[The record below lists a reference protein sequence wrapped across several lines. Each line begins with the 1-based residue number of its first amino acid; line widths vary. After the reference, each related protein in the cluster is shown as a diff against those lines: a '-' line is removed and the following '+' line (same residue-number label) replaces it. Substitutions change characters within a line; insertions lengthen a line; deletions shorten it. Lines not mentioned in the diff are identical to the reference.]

1 MRLAFLPSFF
11 ACLPACLLSVLFS
24 FFFSFVLFFLLSLPP
39 HYIPDIELGTS
50 DTTLSKA
57 NRLLVTMQPKA
68 WWRTWAHIQAI
79 TIQCERKM
87 REELQ
92 QMLFV
97 HCSNFGGR
105 ISRSVSGRTQTKTD
119 TRAPLH
125 PEVLRT
131 RFSSPSQLPRRAMR
145 PAYPLL
151 SLTHKS
157 TGTTRHCLLRWVIR
171 RYIVIS

>member
-1 MRLAFLPSFF
+1 
-11 ACLPACLLSVLFS
+11 
-24 FFFSFVLFFLLSLPP
+24 
-39 HYIPDIELGTS
+39 
-50 DTTLSKA
+50 
-57 NRLLVTMQPKA
+57 
-68 WWRTWAHIQAI
+68 
-79 TIQCERKM
+79 
-87 REELQ
+87 
-92 QMLFV
+92 MLFV

-171 RYIVIS
+171 RYIVISQAQVTTKIFISNLHLLKVPNICLINISKICSLVFLLTLSSIMTSSITLFQLKDSLVTFFLRV